1 MVSQVYV
8 LLFTGLLAFNIN
20 LVLQYFV
27 LKSKINKIEKEWSTI
42 KSLMSL
48 SSFRNYLNVVSADEA
63 QDILEQLLV
72 GLRTLPSIDLM
83 TDQVIEKL
91 GSLKHGLKALL
102 DSLELIDSLN
112 SKYFNIKKNYK
123 MGSFMAYSSLIIL
136 FSSIALLFTSY
147 FPIFY
152 GVSAGLALNSLLL
165 LLTTLTDIS
174 KIQKAKKKLKELLQ
188 WKLHF
193 LRTFC

>member
-1 MVSQVYV
+1 MTNHVYV

-20 LVLQYFV
+20 LVLQYFI
-27 LKSKINKIEKEWSTI
+27 LKFKINKIEKEWSTI

-48 SSFRNYLNVVSADEA
+48 SSFRNYLNVVSAGEA
-63 QDILEQLLV
+63 QDVLEQLLV
-72 GLRTLPSIDLM
+72 GLRTLPSLDLV
-83 TDQVIEKL
+83 TDQVTEKL
-91 GSLKHGLKALL
+91 GSLKYGLKALL

-123 MGSFMAYSSLIIL
+123 MGSFMAYSSLIVL

-165 LLTTLTDIS
+165 LLSTLIDIS

-188 WKLHF
+188 
-193 LRTFC
+193 

>member
-1 MVSQVYV
+1 MLSQVYV
-8 LLFTGLLAFNIN
+8 LLFASLLAFNTNVI
-20 LVLQYFV
+20 LQYFV
-27 LKSKINKIEKEWSTI
+27 LKSKINKIEKQWSTI

-48 SSFRNYLNVVSADEA
+48 SSFRNYLNLVSADEA
-63 QDILEQLLV
+63 QDVLEQLLV

-112 SKYFNIKKNYK
+112 SRYFNIKKYYK
-123 MGSFMAYSSLIIL
+123 MGSLMAYSSSVIL
-136 FSSIALLFTSY
+136 FSSIALLNTLYFT
-147 FPIFY
+147 IFY

-165 LLTTLTDIS
+165 LLSIWVDIS

-188 WKLHF
+188 
-193 LRTFC
+193 